1 MSAPTVRRRR
11 LGAELRRFRKES
23 GLTLDEAS
31 ERTGFTAPKLSR
43 IETARIAAKA
53 PDVERI
59 LDAYA
64 VEDPALRSA
73 LVTLAKEGGRR
84 GWWQSYKNVL
94 SQSYEDFISLE
105 AEASSIR
112 SFQLAMVPGLLQT
125 SAYAREVIGNTAMT
139 DAVKDKVNALVEVR
153 IARQGVLIGR
163 EQPLDLWAIIHEP
176 ALTARCQSP
185 ATMRDQLQ
193 RLLDLSEQPNV
204 SIQILPST
212 AASHPGAMGSFTM
225 LGFPEHPDLDV
236 VHIESLT
243 NALYVEDRDQV
254 RTYGQAFER
263 LRASALP
270 CEESLAY
277 IARLKDNLT

>member
-11 LGAELRRFRKES
+11 LGAELRRFRTES
-23 GLTLDEAS
+23 GLTLDEVS

-53 PDVERI
+53 ADVEHI

-64 VEDPALRSA
+64 IEDPALRA
-73 LVTLAKEGGRR
+73 AMVTLAKEGGRR

-94 SQSYEDFISLE
+94 SQNYEDFISLE

-125 SAYAREVIGNTAMT
+125 AAYAREVIGSTAMT

-153 IARQGVLIGR
+153 IARQGVLVGR
-163 EQPLDLWAIIHEP
+163 EQPLDLWAIIHES
-176 ALTARCQSP
+176 ALTARCPDST
-185 ATMRDQLQ
+185 TMRDQLQ
-193 RLLDLSEQPNV
+193 RLLDLSAQPNV
-204 SIQILPST
+204 NIQVLPGT
-212 AASHPGAMGSFTM
+212 ASPHPGALGSFTM

-236 VHIESLT
+236 VHIEGLT

-277 IARLKDNLT
+277 IARLKDALT